1 MNHLNAMR
9 LLKTFL
15 CLLPVLP
22 VLAGCEPDDI
32 PTFFRDTPGEEVTY
46 AEVPVAIDVALG
58 EGGTKAPVLS
68 GADDAR
74 RGGVLFLVF
83 RSATKQL
90 DSYRFFTPA
99 ELEAAASVPLR
110 LRVPLVDCDFY
121 VLGNLLSVN
130 RNDGTT
136 ADLMTALGADFPVDE
151 ASLEALA
158 YRLDGGALNGT
169 WRRETMD
176 EVRLYGIPF
185 SRVERNVN
193 VRNLI
198 SQGKSVPQTMPVWM
212 FSKVVVRID
221 HGTFDG
227 GDPAKLGYFTNKT
240 FRIRQANLKLM
251 PFADGPV
258 RAQEAA
264 DAGEGDRDPAM
275 TNAGAGEFVF
285 FVPENMQGAAPA
297 SAFDAEPDPA
307 RKSRLKVPSN
317 TQIPAACR
325 DYGSYVEFT
334 GTLDKSAGGFGGDVV
349 YQFYLG
355 ANETTDFNLQRG
367 LQYNILL
374 RFTTDGLF
382 HPDWRVQPSLTDS
395 RLFRLTADPSFT
407 TDIGDVNAS
416 RTLAVRKSRAG
427 SFYLYMNPLG
437 TMGGTN
443 LLLGKDAV
451 RPADFTM
458 ADLSDC
464 SWYGDFMTPGT
475 ADAQWLADRG
485 ITPAWDKTGA
495 RLSFSV
501 TDPARFA
508 ARMGEEREFSVA
520 LLPGGTVTSSFRI
533 RLCPDLVLSVAD
545 GKSLTDGFYLG
556 QKRSVTVSGF
566 SGSTV
571 KYAAV
576 QKKVGA
582 SPSGALNANVQ
593 WKPTNSLSAAFPSCA
608 VDGAGNVV
616 YRLSEHAYDGQ
627 SCSGSLD
634 VYAFYPNFFQASHG
648 WESASGKIVFF
659 TEDWWNDSLEAEI
672 RVSEPRL
679 KTCILSG
686 SDNRIILPIDGT
698 PLDCG
703 GTFGYQTY
711 DGSADLAK
719 STFDATL
726 YDAYLKFV
734 PEAPAA
740 SGYMDCVTLDQDN
753 FKIYC
758 GKTVSQAGKLEEYAN
773 WSAKGLTQFS
783 SNRTVYVNANTA
795 TGLFSGRVYQRRV
808 DFSRLTLGDF
818 SGDGKKNFFAS
829 DSDNLYIYGYFANS
843 HLNATYYSATRPHQE
858 VNGFGFSIRYNFTG
872 SDLATLSVER
882 SGAVNPYTS
891 SHGESFQPVMD
902 VSVDEADSGSGGV
915 FVWEFDE
922 ARQVQQDSHGEWVP
936 GGLLVPYGMQS
947 CDFTYENRYDHR
959 SFSVSKSVNF
969 RYDSQYCLFAG
980 AVSGKTNAQLFAVTP
995 KHVKY
1000 LMAMPATLPIAQ
1012 RTQVLKFAGSF
1023 SYGAGYVERAYPYNG
1038 KDSGTGAAFRYRR
1051 SGAPR
1056 QLPFSDF
1063 QASYV
1068 QNYSASTWSADK
1080 MNNLLTQN
1088 IGFPEGGSVQF
1099 FTPPSY
1105 GCHLVVFTTA
1115 PEYDGGFSREYLNM
1129 TYTSWYA
1136 LDSTDWSSYGNRVK
1150 GRVINSS
1157 DTYFANVY

>member
-121 VLGNLLSVN
+121 VLGNLLAVY

-151 ASLEALA
+151 ASLEAMA

-185 SRVERNVN
+185 GRIERNVN

-407 TDIGDVNAS
+407 TEIGDVNAS

-501 TDPARFA
+501 TDPARFS

-679 KTCILSG
+679 KTVSLD
-686 SDNRIILPIDGT
+686 SDKRLYLPIDGT
-698 PLDCG
+698 PVDLVG
-703 GTFGYQTY
+703 EFGYY
-711 DGSADLAK
+711 DYEGNTKMTHTDFDPVMWNNMLSFSSSYGASYPQNECITAD
-719 STFDATL
+719 
-726 YDAYLKFV
+726 
-734 PEAPAA
+734 PEA
-740 SGYMDCVTLDQDN
+740 G
-753 FKIYC
+753 KIYV
-758 GKTVSQAGKLEEYAN
+758 GKTVYGASGAKLEE
-773 WSAKGLTQFS
+773 L
-783 SNRTVYVNANTA
+783 
-795 TGLFSGRVYQRRV
+795 
-808 DFSRLTLGDF
+808 D
-818 SGDGKKNFFAS
+818 
-829 DSDNLYIYGYFANS
+829 
-843 HLNATYYSATRPHQE
+843 
-858 VNGFGFSIRYNFTG
+858 GFSTAGIKNSSYYYIDANPAVKDESNHVSLWSGHVYTTYVAFSKLVIGRMSADGSLWNPGDKTYDIRYMIDKNSLADGVDVFTDDESFSMQIEYRFRG
-872 SDLATLSVER
+872 SDLSTLKIER
-882 SGAVNPYTS
+882 TGTETKYTCQN
-891 SHGESFQPVMD
+891 GETFGPKFRI
-902 VSVDEADSGSGGV
+902 EADSYDNGSLAKLRWV
-915 FVWEFDE
+915 YAESEQTMVNS
-922 ARQVQQDSHGEWVP
+922 VGEKVP
-936 GGLLVPYGMQS
+936 GGLLLPYGEQHVEFQYS
-947 CDFTYENRYDHR
+947 NRHDGRTFSASSNDIILRYST
-959 SFSVSKSVNF
+959 SFMLVV
-969 RYDSQYCLFAG
+969 G
-980 AVSGKTNAQLFAVTP
+980 ATRQTNAQVFLVPTKCA
-995 KHVKY
+995 KY
-1000 LMAMPATLPIAQ
+1000 LQKCAAGATLAQ
-1012 RTQVLKFAGSF
+1012 RTWMTKLFGHRTWCDHVKIQN
-1023 SYGAGYVERAYPYNG
+1023 AYPYYV
-1038 KDSGTGAAFRYRR
+1038 SGGHAWYKTYPSPSYATFPLSDFAPNYAGLTSWNSSNVGTRLQQAVAPGQPGSWSPDVYAVYMVRITEYPSAGQFGASLDKMINLSFRR
-1051 SGAPR
+1051 SGGFVGGVDE
-1056 QLPFSDF
+1056 QS
-1063 QASYV
+1063 V
-1068 QNYSASTWSADK
+1068 
-1080 MNNLLTQN
+1080 
-1088 IGFPEGGSVQF
+1088 IGLFV
-1099 FTPPSY
+1099 
-1105 GCHLVVFTTA
+1105 
-1115 PEYDGGFSREYLNM
+1115 
-1129 TYTSWYA
+1129 
-1136 LDSTDWSSYGNRVK
+1136 
-1150 GRVINSS
+1150 
-1157 DTYFANVY
+1157 DTHEVFAN